1 MSGTSGILLVDKP
14 AGITSH
20 DAVSRTRKR
29 AGTKKVGHA
38 GTLDPMATGLLVL
51 GINSS
56 TRLLTY
62 VVGLDKE
69 YFATIRLGASTVTD
83 DREGDRLD
91 QATTED
97 IDAIRPQAIVAEIAR
112 LTGDIE
118 QVPSTVSAIKV
129 DGKRAYALVRAGES
143 VELRSRAVTVSAFE
157 LLGTRRV
164 EVRAETETET
174 ETETAANTAN
184 TATDTATD
192 TATAAATA
200 AGQTAD
206 QAAGA
211 ATINLDLD
219 VRVEC
224 SSGTYIRAL
233 ARDLGAA
240 LGVGGHLT
248 ALRRTRIGPFR
259 VEDAADLATMVV
271 AEHLVAPADVASALF
286 PTIALDA
293 QQVIDLTHGK
303 RIRFADAADAAPVAA
318 LAPDGRLVGLLTIDS
333 GVGKPLVNFPTDE
346 VTT

>member
-69 YFATIRLGASTVTD
+69 YLATIRLGASTVTD

-91 QATTED
+91 QASTAD
-97 IDAIRPQAIVAEIAR
+97 IDAIAPQAIVTEIAR

-157 LLGTRRV
+157 LLGTRRTTV
-164 EVRAETETET
+164 ETPTGADAE
-174 ETETAANTAN
+174 
-184 TATDTATD
+184 
-192 TATAAATA
+192 
-200 AGQTAD
+200 QTAD
-206 QAAGA
+206 AD
-211 ATINLDLD
+211 TNYLDLD

-233 ARDLGAA
+233 ARDLGSA

-259 VEDAADLATMVV
+259 VEDAADIATMVV
-271 AEHLVAPADVASALF
+271 ADHLLPPADAAAALF

-303 RIRFADAADAAPVAA
+303 RIRLSDTADAAPVAA

-346 VTT
+346 VTA